1 MDIKIQAVH
10 FSADEKLKSFISE
23 KLAKLVKFY
32 DRIIN
37 VDVFLKLE
45 NSGQVKDKIVELKA
59 HIPGSTIV
67 VSSVGKSFE
76 ASFDEANDII
86 IRQLKR
92 KKEKQKVA

>member
-1 MDIKIQAVH
+1 MTVNIQAVH
-10 FSADEKLKSFISE
+10 FDADTKLKNFIVEKLS
-23 KLAKLVKFY
+23 KLTRFY

-59 HIPGSTIV
+59 NVPGSTIV
-67 VSSVGKSFE
+67 VSSVGKTFESSIDE
-76 ASFDEANDII
+76 ASEII

-92 KKEKQKVA
+92 KKEKLRA